1 MVMRHTTSPRLL
13 VVPLIALGLAF
24 PVLAQQQAKVVLRS
38 GEERP
43 ALNIGFF
50 DGNEVIVRTSFAEEP
65 RFPIG
70 EVAYIDFGG
79 GNQNAVLFRGSQ
91 HAVVTRDGG
100 ILRGQVTRIAHTN
113 QDDPT
118 SPFVVTVRMPNGQ
131 DRQVVGGDIGR
142 VYFSQ
147 PMATMNTTR
156 ERGRIQDSA
165 ANTIR
170 EDDARVIT
178 VSSRQ
183 LWTPTGLRVRQGER
197 LNLTSSGQIRLSG
210 AGMTASPDG
219 SGQND
224 PGSPLPQVFSGAL
237 IGRIGNGRPFGIGS
251 QTQIEMPE
259 SGQLFLGINDSVL
272 TDNDGA
278 FRVEIRRINR

>member
-1 MVMRHTTSPRLL
+1 MSHRMPSRLL
-13 VVPLIALGLAF
+13 FVALLTLGLVL

-50 DGNEVIVRTSFAEEP
+50 DGNEVIVRTSFEEEP

-79 GNQNAVLFRGSQ
+79 GDANAVRFRGSQ
-91 HAVVTRDGG
+91 HAVVLHDGNV
-100 ILRGQVTRIAHTN
+100 LRGQVTRIAHTN
-113 QDDPT
+113 QEDPK
-118 SPFVVTVRMPNGQ
+118 SPYLISFRMPNGQ
-131 DRQVVGGDIGR
+131 ERQLAGADVGR
-142 VYFSQ
+142 VYFSE
-147 PMATMNTTR
+147 PMATLNTARETGRWRQDNAVGTR
-156 ERGRIQDSA
+156 GA
-165 ANTIR
+165 
-170 EDDARVIT
+170 DDLRVIT

-183 LWTPTGLRVRQGER
+183 LWTATGLRVQQGER
-197 LNLTSSGQIRLSG
+197 LGLQATGQIRLSA
-210 AGMTASPDG
+210 AGLTASPDG

-224 PGSPLPQVFSGAL
+224 QGAPLPQAFSGAL
-237 IGRIGNGRPFGIGS
+237 IGRIGNGRPFGIGA

-259 SGQLFLGINDSVL
+259 SGQLFLGVNDSVL

-278 FRVEIRRINR
+278 FRVEIRRFR